1 MGAPLRPGLLL
12 PSLLP
17 LKRKGHSV
25 GRGLLGLE
33 RGPRGACDF
42 GGYVRAS
49 VCVCVCVC
57 VCMRAR
63 DSDCEDS
70 SLLV

>member
-1 MGAPLRPGLLL
+1 MGAPPRPGLLL
-12 PSLLP
+12 PCLLP

-33 RGPRGACDF
+33 RGPRGGCDF

-49 VCVCVCVC
+49 VCVCVC
-57 VCMRAR
+57 AR